1 MVSDTERPIAN
12 GNFGVNILYIHNVSI
27 PPPSFPIHLA
37 GPFLNAGAPVEN
49 DKLMDVQPISPARFE
64 SGAELGVVKRVFEWA
79 ASAVFDDKR
88 ARASHGKSVYQWRYF
103 FGSVKVG
110 ERI

>member
-1 MVSDTERPIAN
+1 MVSDTESPFAN
-12 GNFGVNILYIHNVSI
+12 GDFGVNILYIHNVSI

-37 GPFLNAGAPVEN
+37 GPFLNAWAPVEN

-64 SGAELGVVKRVFEWA
+64 SGAELGVIKRVFERA
-79 ASAVFDDKR
+79 ALPVFDGKR
-88 ARASHGKSVYQWRYF
+88 VRASHGKSVYQWRYF